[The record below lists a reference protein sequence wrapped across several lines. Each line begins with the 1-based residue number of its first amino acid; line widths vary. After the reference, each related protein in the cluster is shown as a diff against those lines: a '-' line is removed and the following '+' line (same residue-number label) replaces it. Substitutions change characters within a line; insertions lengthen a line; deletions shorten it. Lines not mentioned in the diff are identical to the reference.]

1 MKQANSWLRPV
12 VLGGFLALALAA
24 CGESESNS
32 NSSNTDGSGGTADG
46 GTSSGGSSGDG
57 GTSAAGG
64 TTTTAGG
71 TSSEPQGMM
80 CDGTQCEGL
89 SLGIPGGPQTDAC
102 CPEDSPNE
110 PCGVRTEFLEEY
122 DITLGRECQP
132 LNSPGELDENCPD
145 SPPLMPNDTLTLP
158 GFPGCCLPSGKCGF
172 LLDEALLG
180 AVQLNLGCID
190 SRELPNPDFDDP
202 PDCDP
207 GAAGAGG
214 AP

>member
-1 MKQANSWLRPV
+1 M
-12 VLGGFLALALAA
+12 ALALAS

-32 NSSNTDGSGGTADG
+32 NSSNSDGSGGTQ
-46 GTSSGGSSGDG
+46 SGDG
-57 GTSAAGG
+57 GTAGTTSSGG
-64 TTTTAGG
+64 TTGDGGTAGTTAGGG
-71 TSSEPQGMM
+71 TSSEPQSMM
-80 CDGTQCEGL
+80 CDGMLCEGL
-89 SLGIPGGPQTDAC
+89 ELEVLDLQTDAC
-102 CPEDSPNE
+102 CPDDPAVD
-110 PCGVRTEFLEEY
+110 PCGVRTEFLERY
-122 DITLGRECQP
+122 NIDLDRECQP

-145 SPPLMPNDTLTLP
+145 SPPLMPNDTLSLP

-207 GAAGAGG
+207 GASGSAGAGG
-214 AP
+214 SP